1 MLAAFHGVRIL
12 TMQAPSSAAPKRR
25 KPTQSRARATAQ
37 AIEQAFVQLLVEHGY
52 ARVTIRQVLALAGV
66 GAGSFYEYFAS
77 KEALAAVCIRRRV
90 RAIADALEAALL
102 ALGDA
107 PLPQRVDALLEAQLR
122 APLAEPEQWAALFHL
137 ERQVSGPQAFREL
150 YREFV
155 ALWERGLGGAADW
168 PASAAGG
175 AGEAGATSG
184 PSVAGGTHGA
194 GGAGGAHAAG
204 AVALGD
210 AAFAVHSI
218 AYSLVSQTL
227 MARSERPDAA
237 ALRALVRQAVHG
249 YLSLVAPRAYR
260 GCLAF

>member
-1 MLAAFHGVRIL
+1 
-12 TMQAPSSAAPKRR
+12 MQASPPAAPKRR

-37 AIEQAFVQLLVEHGY
+37 AIEQAFVQLLVEKGY
-52 ARVTIRQVLALAGV
+52 AQVSIRQVLALAGV

-77 KEALAAVCIRRRV
+77 KEALAAVSIRLRV
-90 RAIADALEAALL
+90 RAIAEALQAAVL
-102 ALGDA
+102 ASA
-107 PLPQRVDALLEAQLR
+107 AASLPERVDALLDAQLQ
-122 APLAEPEQWAALFHL
+122 APLTEPEQWAALFHL
-137 ERQVSGPQAFREL
+137 ERQVSKPQAFREL

-155 ALWERGLGGAADW
+155 VLWERGLGAGPDW
-168 PASAAGG
+168 PPG
-175 AGEAGATSG
+175 APLA
-184 PSVAGGTHGA
+184 
-194 GGAGGAHAAG
+194 
-204 AVALGD
+204 D

-260 GCLAF
+260 GCLSF

>member
-37 AIEQAFVQLLVEHGY
+37 AIEQAFVQLLVERGY
-52 ARVTIRQVLALAGV
+52 AQVTIRQVLALAGV

-137 ERQVSGPQAFREL
+137 ERQVSGPRAFREL

-155 ALWERGLGGAADW
+155 SLWERGLGGAADW
-168 PASAAGG
+168 PAPAADAAGG
-175 AGEAGATSG
+175 AGT
-184 PSVAGGTHGA
+184 
-194 GGAGGAHAAG
+194 
-204 AVALGD
+204 VALGD